1 VGNPSAKLQ
10 TSPETLV
17 NTLNF
22 QYAARDPIRHR
33 AHVGVVSSGD
43 LEVLLEPSS
52 RAHHALVTVC
62 TSVDGYNEIWK
73 AVLDRFFFRYKG
85 AASIYINDFGA
96 TPGMVLFR
104 LEQAVT
110 APHTNPE
117 DKKSDSTD
125 DLSLNSFIELNA
137 RERART
143 LLDPMTFHELLGP
156 FDRIQSPWLTRQ
168 GIVPQSDDGVIVAR
182 GKIDGESAVVIA
194 IEGSFQGG
202 SIGEVS
208 GSKIAGALDL
218 ARKDSERGL
227 PTRAVLLMET
237 GGVRLQE
244 ANIGLEVISEVHAAV
259 VALRQYVP
267 VVGVIAGMVGCFG
280 GMAITASLCSYLVM
294 TRQARLGMNGPEVIE
309 QEAGSDELDS
319 SDRHLIWSVYGGHQ
333 RYETGF
339 VDALVEDDAEIISNT
354 VREMF
359 RRGLPA
365 ENRITQVE
373 RYLTLLDSIDTSK
386 PLDVGRLLER
396 WANRGSE

>member
-1 VGNPSAKLQ
+1 MN
-10 TSPETLV
+10 
-17 NTLNF
+17 NLNF
-22 QYAARDPIRHR
+22 HYAASDPIRHR

-43 LEVLLEPSS
+43 LEVLLEPSPS
-52 RAHHALVTVC
+52 PHQALVTVC

-85 AASIYINDFGA
+85 AVSIYINDFGA

-104 LEQAVT
+104 LEQAAT
-110 APHTNPE
+110 PPNAHTT
-117 DKKSDSTD
+117 DKKSASAEN
-125 DLSLNSFIELNA
+125 LVLNSFIELNA

-143 LLDPMTFHELLGP
+143 LLDPMTFHELLDP
-156 FDRIQSPWLTRQ
+156 FDRIQSPWLTQQ
-168 GIVPQSDDGVIVAR
+168 GIVPQADDGVVVAR
-182 GKIDGESAVVIA
+182 GKIEGEQAVVIA
-194 IEGSFQGG
+194 VEGSFQGG

-280 GMAITASLCSYLVM
+280 GMAIAASLCSYLIM

-309 QEAGSDELDS
+309 EEAGIDELDS
-319 SDRHLIWSVYGGHQ
+319 SDRHLIWSIYGGQQ
-333 RYETGF
+333 RYEAGF
-339 VDALVEDDAEIISNT
+339 VDALVEDSVEIMSNT
-354 VREMF
+354 VRGMF

-373 RYLTLLDSIDTSK
+373 RYLTLLDSIEASK
-386 PLDVGRLLER
+386 PLDIDKLLKL
-396 WANRGSE
+396 WAKRGIE

>member
-1 VGNPSAKLQ
+1 M
-10 TSPETLV
+10 

-22 QYAARDPIRHR
+22 QYAARDPICHR
-33 AHVGVVSSGD
+33 SHVGVVSSGD
-43 LEVLLEPSS
+43 LEVLLEPSPS
-52 RAHHALVTVC
+52 PHHATVTVC

-85 AASIYINDFGA
+85 AVSIYINDFGA

-110 APHTNPE
+110 PPHTNTADRKSASTE
-117 DKKSDSTD
+117 D
-125 DLSLNSFIELNA
+125 LPPNSFIELNA

-156 FDRIQSPWLTRQ
+156 FDRIQSPWLSQQ
-168 GIVPQSDDGVIVAR
+168 GIVPQSDDGVIIAR
-182 GKIDGESAVVIA
+182 GTIEGEPAVVIA

-218 ARKDSERGL
+218 ACKDSERGL
-227 PTRAVLLMET
+227 PIRAVLLMET

-267 VVGVIAGMVGCFG
+267 VIGVIAGMVGCFG
-280 GMAITASLCSYLVM
+280 GMAITASLCSYLIM

-319 SDRHLIWSVYGGHQ
+319 SDRHLIWSIYGGQQ

-373 RYLTLLDSIDTSK
+373 RYQTLLDSIDTSG
-386 PLDVGRLLER
+386 PSDISQLLKLWR
-396 WANRGSE
+396 KRGIE

>member
-1 VGNPSAKLQ
+1 
-10 TSPETLV
+10 V
-17 NTLNF
+17 NTFTF

-52 RAHHALVTVC
+52 SPHHAMVSVC

-110 APHTNPE
+110 APNTNPA
-117 DKKSDSTD
+117 DKKSNSTE
-125 DLSLNSFIELNA
+125 DLPLNSFIELNA

-156 FDRIQSPWLTRQ
+156 FDRIQSPWLKQQ
-168 GIVPQSDDGVIVAR
+168 GIVPQSDDGVVVAR
-182 GKIDGESAVVIA
+182 GKIDGEPAVVIA

-280 GMAITASLCSYLVM
+280 GMAIAASLCSYLIM

-319 SDRHLIWSVYGGHQ
+319 SNRHLIWSIYGGQQ

-359 RRGLPA
+359 CRGLPA
-365 ENRITQVE
+365 KNRITQVK
-373 RYLTLLDSIDTSK
+373 RYLTHLDLIDTSK
-386 PLDVGRLLER
+386 PLDLGTQFELG
-396 WANRGSE
+396 AKRGIE